1 MVDQAFKKAEAIKTK
16 VTYWI
21 RNGSSIEKVIPANAS
36 KSIYSVIKENMMSF
50 EDEIKLKNMLKKMIY
65 LSTPFS
71 LEAAVKLNKLGIQA
85 FKIGSGEC
93 NNLPLLEK
101 IADFK
106 KPIILSTGMNN
117 LKSIERSV
125 KILKKKRTKFILL
138 HCKSEYPANIRG
150 LKLDFITELKKISKA
165 INWLLR
171 SLNRIIPSISAMA
184 KGACVSK
191 NTLLTVKA
199 EKARYNMLDG
209 PRGTEP
215 ISRVI

>member
-1 MVDQAFKKAEAIKTK
+1 
-16 VTYWI
+16 
-21 RNGSSIEKVIPANAS
+21 
-36 KSIYSVIKENMMSF
+36 
-50 EDEIKLKNMLKKMIY
+50 MIY

-125 KILKKKRTKFILL
+125 KILKKRTKFILL

-150 LKLDFITELKKISKA
+150 LKLDFITELKKNFQS
-165 INWLLR
+165 N
-171 SLNRIIPSISAMA
+171 
-184 KGACVSK
+184 
-191 NTLLTVKA
+191 
-199 EKARYNMLDG
+199 
-209 PRGTEP
+209 
-215 ISRVI
+215 